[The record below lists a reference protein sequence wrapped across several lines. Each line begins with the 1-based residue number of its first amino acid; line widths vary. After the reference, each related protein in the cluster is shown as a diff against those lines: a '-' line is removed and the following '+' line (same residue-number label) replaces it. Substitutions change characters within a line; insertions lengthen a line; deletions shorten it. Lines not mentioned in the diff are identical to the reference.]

1 MDSIRFPLAKYQRI
15 YYFSI
20 EFNFIS
26 SFFLLIFI
34 DLMNLLL
41 YLFYIHAKL
50 SFYLL
55 KLFFALFSRWFLYLY
70 WFISLFLFL
79 SWSLFDFWIVIK
91 TNFDFVVI
99 CLFDIGQNF
108 SYFLVSSHFL

>member
-1 MDSIRFPLAKYQRI
+1 MDSIRFPLTKYRRI

-20 EFNFIS
+20 EFNLIK
-26 SFFLLIFI
+26 SFFLFIFI
-34 DLMNLLL
+34 GLMNLLL
-41 YLFYIHAKL
+41 YLLYIHAKL
-50 SFYLL
+50 SFYLI
-55 KLFFALFSRWFLYLY
+55 KLFFALFSRRFLDLY

-91 TNFDFVVI
+91 TNFHFMLI
-99 CLFDIGQNF
+99 GLFDIGQNF